1 MGRPRQDRR
10 VVTYSLA
17 RDTLDRITILRDH
30 EQDRLGRR
38 TTRVT
43 FSEIVDNAVRELDR
57 KTFMDD
63 DPTNGGRFFV
73 PWTGSAE
80 WRCPFCVEEEHN
92 QGEAPSLAG
101 GWIVC
106 PYVKC
111 GQPRPTASYPEPLP
125 DGWKLREACVPCGTG
140 WQVVEVPLQ

>member
-17 RDTLDRITILRDH
+17 KDTLDRIAILRDH

-43 FSEIVDNAVRELDR
+43 FSEIVDNAIRELDR

-125 DGWKLREACVPCGTG
+125 TGWKVI
-140 WQVVEVPLQ
+140 EVPLQ

>member
-43 FSEIVDNAVRELDR
+43 FSEIVDAAVRELDR
-57 KTFMDD
+57 KTFMND
-63 DPTNGGRFFV
+63 DPTQGGRFFV
-73 PWTGSAE
+73 PWMETPK
-80 WRCPFCVEEEHN
+80 WQCPFCVEEGYN
-92 QGEAPSLAG
+92 DGEAPALAG

-106 PYVKC
+106 PYSKC

-125 DGWKLREACVPCGTG
+125 TGWKVI
-140 WQVVEVPLQ
+140 EVPLQ

>member
-30 EQDRLGRR
+30 EQDRAGRR

-43 FSEIVDNAVRELDR
+43 FSEIVDAAVRELDR
-57 KTFMDD
+57 KTFMNED
-63 DPTNGGRFFV
+63 DPTRGGRFFV
-73 PWTGSAE
+73 PWMETPK
-80 WRCPFCVEEEHN
+80 WQCPYCVEDMETT
-92 QGEAPSLAG
+92 PTLAG
-101 GWIVC
+101 GWLVC

-111 GQPRPTASYPEPLP
+111 GKPRPTASYPEPLP
-125 DGWKLREACVPCGTG
+125 TGWKL
-140 WQVVEVPLQ
+140 VEVPLQ